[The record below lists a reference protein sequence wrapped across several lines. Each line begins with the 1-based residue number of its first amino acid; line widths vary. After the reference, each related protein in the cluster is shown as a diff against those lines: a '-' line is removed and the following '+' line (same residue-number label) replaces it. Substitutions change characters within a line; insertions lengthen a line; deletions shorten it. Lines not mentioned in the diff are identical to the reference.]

1 MGLSEAVFLAV
12 VAFDFPGFVSW
23 IPTLVGVT
31 PLFDFHSEPLNGRVV
46 APEWGVAVDVMK
58 SRSNGR
64 RREEDSCRRS
74 TN

>member
-31 PLFDFHSEPLNGRVV
+31 PLFDFHSEPLTGASLRLS
-46 APEWGVAVDVMK
+46 AVPL
-58 SRSNGR
+58 
-64 RREEDSCRRS
+64 
-74 TN
+74 